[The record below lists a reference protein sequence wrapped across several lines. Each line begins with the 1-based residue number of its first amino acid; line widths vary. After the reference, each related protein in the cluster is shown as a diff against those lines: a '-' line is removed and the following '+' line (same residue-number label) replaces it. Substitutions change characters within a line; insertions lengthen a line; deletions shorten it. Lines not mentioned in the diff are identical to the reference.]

1 MDSDFE
7 NYSRRTLLLLVAA
20 ASVIGWVAI
29 FAALYVM
36 CLVIEWVVA

>member
-1 MDSDFE
+1 MDSDFV
-7 NYSRRTLLLLVAA
+7 NYSRRTLMLFVTA

-29 FAALYVM
+29 FAALYVA

>member
-1 MDSDFE
+1 MDFDFE
-7 NYSRRTLLLLVAA
+7 NYSRRTLLLLVTA

-29 FAALYVM
+29 FAALYVA